1 MLALMAW
8 LNCKQ
13 PLTGRVVTQEEKEK
27 LLQKRNQLTNGL
39 VETSM
44 MEPDD
49 ESGELELEPNDYG
62 TLPNKEE
69 NSKMVTNDNDLVVMS
84 SDNES
89 DHELLIAADEGV
101 RNRSWYLKK
110 VFKEKAI
117 SYYHWLLLLFKN
129 GWWRTTLLLWYLW

>member
-1 MLALMAW
+1 MAW

-27 LLQKRNQLTNGL
+27 LQQKRSQQTNGH

-49 ESGELELEPNDYG
+49 ESGELELEPKDYG
-62 TLPNKEE
+62 TLPNEE
-69 NSKMVTNDNDLVVMS
+69 VNSEMATNDNDLVVMS

-101 RNRSWYLKK
+101 HRRNWYLKK
-110 VFKEKAI
+110 VIKEKAI